1 MITPHLGTELLLA
14 WPFTHGLDLDSGSR
28 PLDRVGQVD
37 VLPPTLSLNWHFNPN
52 GVFRPY
58 IGAGVNY
65 TMFSGEE
72 TRGAL
77 AGTDFTLDDT
87 IAAAGQV
94 GVDIGQR
101 NWFFNASVRYI
112 DLSADIDLGGA
123 DLGSVDL
130 NPWVYGL
137 HVGYRFGHMIPP
149 APVAA
154 PVVAPPPRRRPR
166 PPSART
172 RMATASATKPTSARA
187 PRPARRST
195 RSAARSSRPSSS
207 CSTSTAPSCAPSR
220 SRNSSAS

>member
-1 MITPHLGTELLLA
+1 MITPHIGTELLLA
-14 WPFTHGLDLDSGSR
+14 WPATHGLDLDTGSR

-52 GVFRPY
+52 GMFRPY

-65 TMFSGEE
+65 TLFSGEE

-77 AGTDFTLDDT
+77 SGSSIKLDDS
-87 IAAAGQV
+87 IGAAGQV

-101 NWFFNASVRYI
+101 NWFFNANVRYI
-112 DLSADIDLGGA
+112 DMSSDVELNGVDVGTRRHQPVGLRPARRLPLRPHDPGA
-123 DLGSVDL
+123 RGSCS
-130 NPWVYGL
+130 G
-137 HVGYRFGHMIPP
+137 RCP
-149 APVAA
+149 AA
-154 PVVAPPPRRRPR
+154 RRRPR

-172 RMATASATKPTSARA
+172 RTATASATKPTSARA

-207 CSTSTAPSCAPSR
+207 CSTSTAPSCALSR